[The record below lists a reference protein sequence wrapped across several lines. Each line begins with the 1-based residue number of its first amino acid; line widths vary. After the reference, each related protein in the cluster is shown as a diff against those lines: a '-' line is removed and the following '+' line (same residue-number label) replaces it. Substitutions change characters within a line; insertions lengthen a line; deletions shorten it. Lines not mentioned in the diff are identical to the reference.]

1 MRRREFVTGLGALVL
16 ETAAVHAAAPTTLSG
31 RLTRLT
37 APGTGDNRATYL
49 PDGTALLFASKR
61 TGRSQI
67 WIMDHDGGKPQR
79 FHESGAND
87 YGRVAPSPDGTR
99 FSFSSDRSGQNVVYV
114 LDTRRGTIM
123 PISDRTAWSFGPTWS
138 SLDRIAYFS
147 RQGGNRLNLW
157 TCLSDGSD
165 RRQVTNRPGE
175 SRQPWWS
182 PDGTTLAFSADA
194 GTGRFRLSL
203 ASASGADERMLT
215 STGNWQQPFW
225 SPDGLRLAASVELN
239 DADFQI
245 LLIDLDGSRVQRIEQ
260 PESNNVHPAWSPD
273 GRSIVFTGGR
283 GDGNALWRFDFR
295 A

>member
-1 MRRREFVTGLGALVL
+1 MGRREFMTSLGALML
-16 ETAAVHAAAPTTLSG
+16 ETAAVHAATPTTLSG

-67 WIMDHDGGKPQR
+67 WIMDHDGGKPRR

-87 YGRVAPSPDGTR
+87 YGRVAPSPVGTR

-114 LDTRRGTIM
+114 LDTRCGTII
-123 PISDRTAWSFGPTWS
+123 PISDQTAWSFGPSWS

-165 RRQVTNRPGE
+165 RRQVTNGPGE

-194 GTGRFRLSL
+194 GTGRFRLYL

-215 STGNWQQPFW
+215 SIGYWQQPFW
-225 SPDGLRLAASVELN
+225 SPDGLRLAASAELN
-239 DADFQI
+239 DAGFQI
-245 LLIDLDGSRVQRIEQ
+245 LLIDSDGSRVQRIEQ
-260 PESNNVHPAWSPD
+260 PESDVHPAWSPD
-273 GRSIVFTGGR
+273 GRSIVFTVGR
-283 GDGNALWRFDFR
+283 DDGSALWRFDFR

>member
-1 MRRREFVTGLGALVL
+1 MRRREFVSGLGALVL
-16 ETAAVHAAAPTTLSG
+16 ETAAVHAAAPTTLGG

-37 APGTGDNRATYL
+37 APGTGDNRATYS

-67 WIMDHDGGKPQR
+67 WIMDHDGGKPRR

-99 FSFSSDRSGQNVVYV
+99 FSFSSDRSGQNVVYI

-123 PISDRTAWSFGPTWS
+123 PISDRTAWSFGPSWS

-157 TCLSDGSD
+157 TCLSDGSY
-165 RRQVTNRPGE
+165 RQQVTNRPGE

-194 GTGRFRLSL
+194 GTGRFRLC
-203 ASASGADERMLT
+203 
-215 STGNWQQPFW
+215 
-225 SPDGLRLAASVELN
+225 DGLRLAASAELN
-239 DADFQI
+239 DAGFQI
-245 LLIDLDGSRVQRIEQ
+245 LLIDLDGSRVRRIEQ
-260 PESNNVHPAWSPD
+260 PEGDNVHPAWSPD
-273 GRSIVFTGGR
+273 GRSIVFTAGR
-283 GDGNALWRFDFR
+283 GDGSALWRFDFL